1 MKGVRSLTRGSA
13 PRRVRAVTGRR
24 TRTLTGTAA
33 SRRRSRI
40 RAGRGTT
47 THAERERPGARVRA
61 GLGRFLHDRRVKAR
75 RTRGRRLRRALIA
88 LMVLVLT
95 LVGAGVVAYRLTVI
109 PEPHPETAMQSTVF
123 LDTRGDYLGRR
134 GPVDRQA
141 VPLAQVP
148 RHVQE
153 AVIAAENR
161 SFRTDTGISPTAIAR
176 AAWSTVSGGGRQGGS
191 TITQQYVK
199 NALLSPQQSLSRK
212 AREALI
218 AIKLD
223 RTRSKD
229 EILEGYLNTVY
240 FGRGA
245 AGIQAAARNYFGVD
259 AARLSVGQGAALA
272 AVVNIPSYYEKAGSD
287 AAVTAKL
294 TRRWEWVLDAM
305 ADSGAITPAQ
315 RAAARFP
322 AFRFYPPGAT
332 DGQRQYL
339 IDAAGAEAADRLGV
353 TQDELARG
361 GYTVRTTFDLTA
373 QDAAAEPA
381 AGPAAAEG
389 TRLHSAVVALVP
401 GDGAVRVLYGGADYA
416 RQPFNNALA
425 GAVEAGT
432 AMEPFTRAELRP
444 PLAALPKRAAPSPL
458 ALAAAYATAAA
469 GGRYAEPYTVQKITR
484 DGRTLY
490 SARPHTRT
498 AMDPLSA
505 QLVTKL
511 LHSASGPRGV
521 FTGGAGT
528 RTLWRTTYDAKLST
542 TVALFAQRPAH
553 GRHPARTAQLPFMA
567 AQLAADVVEG
577 VMNRLDPVKP
587 PLDVRPE

>member
-1 MKGVRSLTRGSA
+1 MTG
-13 PRRVRAVTGRR
+13 PRAVPGAPSWR
-24 TRTLTGTAA
+24 GT
-33 SRRRSRI
+33 
-40 RAGRGTT
+40 RAGSTAPAKSAG
-47 THAERERPGARVRA
+47 AGARVRA
-61 GLGRFLHDRRVKAR
+61 GLGRVLRNRRVKAR

-88 LMVLVLT
+88 LLVLVLT
-95 LVGAGVVAYRLTVI
+95 LVGAAVVAYRLTGI
-109 PEPHPETAMQSTVF
+109 PEPHPETAIQSTVF
-123 LDTRGDYLGRR
+123 VDTRGDYLGRR
-134 GPVDRQA
+134 GPVDRQE
-141 VPLAQVP
+141 VSLARVP

-161 SFRTDTGISPTAIAR
+161 SFRTDTGISPTAILR

-229 EILEGYLNTVY
+229 EIMEGYLNTVY

-259 AARLSVGQGAALA
+259 AAALSVSQGAALA
-272 AVVNIPSYYEKAGSD
+272 AVINIPSYYEKAGSD
-287 AAVTAKL
+287 AEVTAKL

-315 RAAARFP
+315 RAAARLP

-339 IDAAGAEAADRLGV
+339 IDAASAEAADRLGI

-361 GYTVRTTFDLTA
+361 GYTVRTTFDLAA
-373 QDAAAEPA
+373 QAAAAEPVADPAGAKGISLHA
-381 AGPAAAEG
+381 AI
-389 TRLHSAVVALVP
+389 VALVP
-401 GDGAVRVLYGGADYA
+401 GDGAVRVLYGGANYA
-416 RQPFNNALA
+416 RQPFNDALA

-432 AMEPFTRAELRP
+432 ALEPFTRVKLRP
-444 PLAALPKRAAPSPL
+444 PLTALAKRAAPTPL
-458 ALAAAYATAAA
+458 SLSAAYAAAAA
-469 GGRYAEPYTVQKITR
+469 GGTYAEPYTVQRITR

-490 SARPHTRT
+490 TARPHTRT
-498 AMDPLSA
+498 AMDPSSA
-505 QLVTKL
+505 QLVAKL
-511 LHSASGPRGV
+511 LYSAGGRWGV

-528 RTLWRTTYDAKLST
+528 RTLWQTMYDAKLST
-542 TVALFAQRPAH
+542 TVALFAQ
-553 GRHPARTAQLPFMA
+553 HPARGGHPALIAQLPATA
-567 AQLAADVVEG
+567 ANVAANVVAG
-577 VMNRLDPVKP
+577 VMNRMDPVAP
-587 PLDVRPE
+587 WPVQGPRLTSGGR